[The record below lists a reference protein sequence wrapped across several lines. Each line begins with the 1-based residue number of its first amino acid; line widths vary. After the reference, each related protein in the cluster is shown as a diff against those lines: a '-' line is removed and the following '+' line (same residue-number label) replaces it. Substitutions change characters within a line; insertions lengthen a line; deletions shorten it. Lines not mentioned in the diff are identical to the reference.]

1 MTEPAVFLC
10 LSVIVIVNSLVCCHR
25 EAFQVLMTAFPPLLS
40 PRVQARRVNIA
51 YSRAKVNFKIG
62 IERKSN
68 TILGYTIPILHKG
81 LNINILYLFFSSTL
95 YPKSS

>member
-51 YSRAKVNFKIG
+51 YSRAKVNFTIEIDRKI
-62 IERKSN
+62 S
-68 TILGYTIPILHKG
+68 TILGFREEKKHL
-81 LNINILYLFFSSTL
+81 LLSIN
-95 YPKSS
+95 